1 MAQNLGQISNVC
13 FSKQLSLRPTTAAKT
28 GESSS
33 AIFIQPPPHSSSTN
47 ISALLS
53 LPLSSI
59 PLSGKIETEKLTRI
73 QRVGAMAVDD
83 VGSPVRYAV
92 VTGANKGIGLETVRQ
107 LATAGVTVIL
117 TARNEN
123 RGKEATS
130 KLHQSGLSNVVFHQ
144 LDVLETESIK
154 SLAKF
159 IETEFGR
166 LDILV
171 NNAGASG
178 VVVDEDGLRALN
190 VDPANWL
197 AGKAVNVVQD
207 VIKTTYEAAK
217 LCLDTNYYGV
227 KNVTE
232 ALLPLVQRST
242 SGARIVNISSL
253 RSELKRIP
261 DDQRRKELG
270 DTDSLTEEKINAILQ
285 QFLHDL
291 KHDALEANGW
301 QKMLPAYSISKA
313 SLNAYTRVLAKKYP
327 DMCINC
333 VHPGF
338 VKTDI
343 NWNTGIMTV
352 EEGAAG
358 PVMLALL
365 PQGGP
370 TGSYFDTTKLA
381 EF

>member
-1 MAQNLGQISNVC
+1 MGVV
-13 FSKQLSLRPTTAAKT
+13 SL
-28 GESSS
+28 E
-33 AIFIQPPPHSSSTN
+33 
-47 ISALLS
+47 
-53 LPLSSI
+53 
-59 PLSGKIETEKLTRI
+59 
-73 QRVGAMAVDD
+73 
-83 VGSPVRYAV
+83 GSPVRYAV

-117 TARNEN
+117 TARNEK
-123 RGKEATS
+123 RGMDATS
-130 KLHQSGLSNVVFHQ
+130 LLHQSGLSNVVFHQ
-144 LDVLETESIK
+144 LDVQDMESIR

-190 VDPANWL
+190 IDPADWL
-197 AGKAVNVVQD
+197 AGRATNVVQD
-207 VIKTTYEAAK
+207 VIKTSYEAAK
-217 LCLDTNYYGV
+217 ICLDTNYYGV

-232 ALLPLVQRST
+232 ALLALLQLST
-242 SGARIVNISSL
+242 SGARIVNVSSL
-253 RSELKRIP
+253 RSELRRVP
-261 DDQRRKELG
+261 DEQRRKELG
-270 DTDSLTEEKINAILQ
+270 AIDTLTEEKINAILQ

-291 KHDALEANGW
+291 KNDALEANGW

-313 SLNAYTRVLAKKYP
+313 TLNAYTRILAKKYP

-333 VHPGF
+333 VHPGY
-338 VKTDI
+338 VNTDI
-343 NWNTGIMTV
+343 NWHTGTMTV
-352 EEGAAG
+352 EEGAQG

-370 TGSYFDTTKLA
+370 NGCYFDRTEVA